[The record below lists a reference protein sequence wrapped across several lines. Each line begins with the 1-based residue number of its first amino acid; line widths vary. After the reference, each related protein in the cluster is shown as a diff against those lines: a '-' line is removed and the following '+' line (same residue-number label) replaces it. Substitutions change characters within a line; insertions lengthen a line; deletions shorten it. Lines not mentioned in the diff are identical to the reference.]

1 MLNRIKTMNKQIF
14 TLLKKITA
22 LGYQVVLLYNS
33 TLDLKIYYIQHSF
46 TPPTGMVN
54 HYNIEGLD
62 ITSLVEDKTLLNM
75 LNPIIQAEMTADSR
89 YFIKQSLDT
98 KLSELKKSELRL
110 SEDWSFLWII
120 N

>member
-1 MLNRIKTMNKQIF
+1 MDKQIF
-14 TLLKKITA
+14 NLLKKITT
-22 LGYQVVLLYNS
+22 LGHQVVVLYNA

-46 TPPTGMVN
+46 TPPTGLVN

-62 ITSLVEDKTLLNM
+62 ITTLVEDKTLLNM
-75 LNPIIQAEMTADSR
+75 INPIMQTEYIQDNQ
-89 YFIKQSLDT
+89 FIYKQTLDT

-110 SEDWSFLWII
+110 SADWSFLWII